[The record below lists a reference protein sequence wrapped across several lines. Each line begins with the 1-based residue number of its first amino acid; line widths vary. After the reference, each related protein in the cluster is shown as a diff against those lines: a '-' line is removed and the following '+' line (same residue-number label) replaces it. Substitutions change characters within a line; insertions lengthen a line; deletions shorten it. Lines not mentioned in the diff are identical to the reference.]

1 MLDWEKVV
9 INKKR
14 VIALLISLACLFA
27 SGSRQPVIAAQK
39 PTQAAPIVI
48 PFEFVTRH
56 IVIKV
61 RINNSDP
68 LRFILDTG
76 DKVAI
81 VDLNRAQSLGLTLQN
96 EVRVGGAGAGTLKG
110 SQVKDASLTVL
121 GVEGNVQPVAMAL
134 PLDILKPNFG
144 QEIDGIIGGDFIK
157 QFVVEIDY
165 PARLLRLHD
174 KDKFTYSGPGEIIPI
189 RLNGLG
195 YPVVEG
201 EVTAAGPPAVKAEF
215 LLDIGSGG
223 SLALHTP
230 FVEQQHLP
238 APDQKTI
245 RAIGGGGA
253 GGKVTGKIGRIAEL
267 KIGTFQ
273 IQNPA
278 TLFSEDRAGAFA
290 TSQLQGN
297 IGAQILTKFKVFLDY
312 SRNRIILE
320 PNASFKDLIA
330 PASAGLR
337 LVAVGADYKTFRV
350 EDLLEASPATEAGL
364 QVGDLVLTVDGHQAS
379 ELTLSSLHESFEK
392 PGPHKLT
399 VRRGDQT
406 LQLTVTSRRMV

>member
-110 SQVKDASLTVL
+110 S
-121 GVEGNVQPVAMAL
+121 
-134 PLDILKPNFG
+134 
-144 QEIDGIIGGDFIK
+144 
-157 QFVVEIDY
+157 
-165 PARLLRLHD
+165 HD